1 MDVLVADSVWWTLLV
16 VNFIPFLVSFV
27 SNTVTRKGVK
37 EALLAILA
45 GVAAIAAEI
54 TEAGGFV
61 WEDVGTQLIAL
72 FLGSVGM
79 FWGWQHRTVSPSL
92 ERSGLSLGAPKA

>member
-1 MDVLVADSVWWTLLV
+1 MDVFVADSPWWTLFV
-16 VNFIPFLVSFV
+16 VNVIPLVVSFV
-27 SNTVTRKGVK
+27 TNEVTRRGVK
-37 EALLAILA
+37 EAALFVLA
-45 GVAAIAAEI
+45 GVSALAAEI

-79 FWGWQHRTVSPSL
+79 FWGWQHKTVSPPV
-92 ERSGLSLGAPKA
+92 ERSGLSLGAPK